1 LDPQPIT
8 NDIGARQPEHLLKPP
23 VPVTVRVVWVEDG
36 EERID
41 TVALGWSGRNVYVRI
56 ADARCR
62 TTAVWLDAADV
73 TRR

>member
-1 LDPQPIT
+1 VGL
-8 NDIGARQPEHLLKPP
+8 
-23 VPVTVRVVWVEDG
+23 DG

-41 TVALGWSGRNVYVRI
+41 TVALGWNGQHVYVRM

-62 TTAVWLDAADV
+62 TRAIWLDAADV

>member
-1 LDPQPIT
+1 VGLGGDHQRHGGQAT
-8 NDIGARQPEHLLKPP
+8 TASAETAGAGHGSG
-23 VPVTVRVVWVEDG
+23 RVGLDG

-41 TVALGWSGRNVYVRI
+41 TVALGWNGQHVYVRM

-62 TTAVWLDAADV
+62 TRAIWLDAADV